1 MPGSSSHLAAQD
13 RDRNLTRELD
23 EFVNYDATGLAD
35 LIKKKEVTPSE
46 LVEVFI
52 RRIETINPIINCI
65 ATPTFE
71 RARAKAKTIP
81 SDTVFAGVPS
91 LIKDMIDIGGVRRT
105 DGSRLLAT
113 NIPQKSVAWIEA
125 FERAGST

>member
-1 MPGSSSHLAAQD
+1 MKSTTNRRQFLTATGTAALGITMPGSSSHLAAQD

-65 ATPTFE
+65 ATPTF
-71 RARAKAKTIP
+71 
-81 SDTVFAGVPS
+81 
-91 LIKDMIDIGGVRRT
+91 
-105 DGSRLLAT
+105 
-113 NIPQKSVAWIEA
+113 
-125 FERAGST
+125 